1 MTTFKRQPND
11 STLSYQHVED
21 ALFNRPI
28 NHSNTCKKRI
38 FLCSPPLDLKLKR
51 ICQPPPPPPPNPSV
65 GPNFSHHKARVQAV
79 GWFPLGTRKLGSRLF
94 AAPPPPPPPNR
105 NGAGPKADPPPPPAC
120 PRALT
125 AGRHRVNE
133 VPPLAEKGRTLNDEY
148 VGIWD
153 PHGNPAGGPP
163 LPNK

>member
-1 MTTFKRQPND
+1 M
-11 STLSYQHVED
+11 
-21 ALFNRPI
+21 
-28 NHSNTCKKRI
+28 
-38 FLCSPPLDLKLKR
+38 
-51 ICQPPPPPPPNPSV
+51 
-65 GPNFSHHKARVQAV
+65 

-94 AAPPPPPPPNR
+94 AAPIPPPQQKWGGTKSR
-105 NGAGPKADPPPPPAC
+105 PPPPPAC

-125 AGRHRVNE
+125 AGRHMVNE